1 MIGIPY
7 EICLK
12 VLGVGGGLGAFI
24 ILAVVNKWLL
34 I

>member
-12 VLGVGGGLGAFI
+12 VLGVGGAW
-24 ILAVVNKWLL
+24 VHLL
-34 I
+34 FLLLSTYGC